1 MATETPSGR
10 EDPMSVSTHHQ
21 CSAVAACTVDA
32 VHRRDHHHPDDQA
45 CHPHLIEVVHLGRR
59 AVAVCHDCHRDSGF
73 LPERDADR
81 LAMAHRQETDGPE
94 VQVPQDATWQPQ
106 WPW

>member
-1 MATETPSGR
+1 MSG
-10 EDPMSVSTHHQ
+10 STHHP
-21 CSAVAACTVDA
+21 CAAVAACTVDA

-45 CHPHLIEVVHLGRR
+45 CHPPLIAVVHLGRR

>member
-1 MATETPSGR
+1 MQRHPSGR
-10 EDPMSVSTHHQ
+10 ADPMFDSTHNQ
-21 CSAVAACTVDA
+21 CDPVAACTVDA

-59 AVAVCHDCHRDSGF
+59 AVAVCHDCRRDSGF